1 MVKAPIE
8 WKGDKRLLRCSRS
21 LVIATSTK
29 KSATLKIRWV
39 TIPGYSPSVNVI
51 ENLFGTTQRVLD
63 QRQVESPS
71 KTVKETKARF
81 RKILDECEKSGE
93 IKRAIK
99 SMPNRL
105 KCLIKAKGG
114 PIKY

>member
-21 LVIATSTK
+21 LVIATSTEKSTK
-29 KSATLKIRWV
+29 KSTKHVW
-39 TIPGYSPSVNVI
+39 SVQELTRARAVKNKRTGAAV
-51 ENLFGTTQRVLD
+51 D
-63 QRQVESPS
+63 SDAQVESPS

-105 KCLIKAKGG
+105 KLLIKAKGG